1 MKRKVIVTLLT
12 VFTVT
17 AASLKSP
24 TSPCSGLF
32 SVIININRLFA
43 KNTSRTKTMQAF
55 CEYLL

>member
-43 KNTSRTKTMQAF
+43 KKYKPYKDDASI
-55 CEYLL
+55 L